1 MTDATTGMARNLR
14 VAIRP
19 SVVISVA
26 AVLTAALLGLAL
38 IFALGVSVPDAIAA
52 FIDGTIG
59 TPYAVAASV
68 NRSIAFALVGI
79 GFVIAN
85 RANLVNVGGEGQ
97 IAMGGIA
104 ATAVALYGH
113 VDNLPAGLAFLVPL
127 VAAAIAGTLW
137 GSIAGILKIKAGT
150 NEVISTLLLS
160 FIAVWLLYWC
170 VQSPELL
177 RKPMTSSATL
187 PESLEIPDAT
197 KLPLLTGDYSFPLH
211 LGLPITV
218 VIAIVAAIVLSKT
231 LFGLQLRA
239 VGFNPIAASRA
250 GISYAR
256 MVMISLALAGALG
269 GLAGGFMLLGEQYV
283 LKDGFSSGYGFDGL
297 VAGLLARGS
306 VVGVIAAALLFG
318 FLRSG
323 GINMEMVAGVPT
335 ALVMVI
341 QGLIVVDA
349 GGCCFFHGAPRMTW
363 ELFAVFIG
371 SSLRLA
377 VPLLLAGTG
386 ELVSERAGVL
396 NMSIEGMML
405 TGAFAA
411 AVGAWATGSPL
422 LGLLICIVAV
432 FPVALLQAVLSNTL
446 RANQIVTGIGINIL
460 VLGATT
466 LAYREIFG
474 ARSREQIPGLSKWSP
489 PLLGDIPA
497 FGEALFQQVWLLYA
511 GLAIIVLTALVLRYT
526 SIGIVV
532 HAAGAEPRAVDK
544 SGVSV
549 QAVRYGGVIFA
560 GFMSALAGAFLS
572 IGDIHTFTEGMTRG
586 AGYLAIAAVIFGK
599 WTIGGTVLACLLFG
613 AATALQFQLPTL
625 GIDVPNALLI
635 MLPYLLALLAVGG
648 LAGRQTAPRALGEP
662 YLRR

>member
-211 LGLPITV
+211 LGLPIT
-218 VIAIVAAIVLSKT
+218 I
-231 LFGLQLRA
+231 GDRDRGRNRA
-239 VGFNPIAASRA
+239 VEDIVRTAACA
-250 GISYAR
+250 
-256 MVMISLALAGALG
+256 
-269 GLAGGFMLLGEQYV
+269 
-283 LKDGFSSGYGFDGL
+283 
-297 VAGLLARGS
+297 
-306 VVGVIAAALLFG
+306 
-318 FLRSG
+318 
-323 GINMEMVAGVPT
+323 
-335 ALVMVI
+335 
-341 QGLIVVDA
+341 
-349 GGCCFFHGAPRMTW
+349 
-363 ELFAVFIG
+363 
-371 SSLRLA
+371 RLA
-377 VPLLLAGTG
+377 STRSPP
-386 ELVSERAGVL
+386 
-396 NMSIEGMML
+396 
-405 TGAFAA
+405 AA
-411 AVGAWATGSPL
+411 P
-422 LGLLICIVAV
+422 V
-432 FPVALLQAVLSNTL
+432 FPM
-446 RANQIVTGIGINIL
+446 RA
-460 VLGATT
+460 
-466 LAYREIFG
+466 
-474 ARSREQIPGLSKWSP
+474 W
-489 PLLGDIPA
+489 
-497 FGEALFQQVWLLYA
+497 
-511 GLAIIVLTALVLRYT
+511 
-526 SIGIVV
+526 
-532 HAAGAEPRAVDK
+532 
-544 SGVSV
+544 
-549 QAVRYGGVIFA
+549 
-560 GFMSALAGAFLS
+560 
-572 IGDIHTFTEGMTRG
+572 
-586 AGYLAIAAVIFGK
+586 
-599 WTIGGTVLACLLFG
+599 
-613 AATALQFQLPTL
+613 
-625 GIDVPNALLI
+625 
-635 MLPYLLALLAVGG
+635 
-648 LAGRQTAPRALGEP
+648 
-662 YLRR
+662 